1 MDKKEACA
9 ITYLGDGST
18 SEVIKLSKL
27 MRFLRDLTNQM
38 ELIADFLLIYLQGDF
53 HAALNFAAVLDAPV
67 VFICRNNGWA
77 ISTPVN
83 EQFRSNFPNSFDTK
97 CTLY

>member
-1 MDKKEACA
+1 
-9 ITYLGDGST
+9 
-18 SEVIKLSKL
+18 
-27 MRFLRDLTNQM
+27 M
-38 ELIADFLLIYLQGDF
+38 ELLADFLLIYLQGDF